1 MSSPAPA
8 ESAPPASA
16 IGAAV
21 RDAPADPAVIAGS
34 AHPATLDTMVCAN
47 CGAPLTGKYCSQ
59 CGQRHHD
66 HPVHDFWHFIS
77 EALEDLTHADSR
89 LWQTLTALLFRPGFL
104 TREFL
109 DGRRARYLPP
119 VRLYLVVS
127 VIFFVIVGLDAQ
139 IPKNYVVVSY
149 SGKSF
154 HYQVVP
160 LGDGPGP
167 GVAAHAPRPA
177 ARPEASPRGS
187 GLATLAPTPAARQQL
202 CEQSAT
208 YIGQHA
214 GWFARFGPRVK
225 QSCLTALAAGGV
237 EHFNEVVEHNLE
249 RAMFLFLPLL
259 ALVMKPLYLR
269 PPRHYIEH
277 LLFFLHTHAFLFV
290 VLGVST
296 LVRMV
301 TSSRMALT
309 PVETVITIYVPIY
322 FYLAMRRVYDQGRL
336 LTLGK
341 LAALGVVYF
350 FLGLVLIAATASY
363 TFLML

>member
-1 MSSPAPA
+1 MSTPAPA
-8 ESAPPASA
+8 ERVPPASA
-16 IGAAV
+16 VVGNARPAAL
-21 RDAPADPAVIAGS
+21 GT
-34 AHPATLDTMVCAN
+34 TLCAN
-47 CGAPLTGKYCSQ
+47 CGAALAGKYCSQ

-66 HPVHDFWHFIS
+66 RPVHDFWHFIS

-89 LWQTLTALLFRPGFL
+89 LWQTLSALLFRPGFL

-109 DGRRARYLPP
+109 HGRRARYLPP

-127 VIFFVIVGLDAQ
+127 VIFFIIVGLDAQ
-139 IPKNYVVVSY
+139 IAKDYVIVSY

-160 LGDGPGP
+160 VGDARAPET
-167 GVAAHAPRPA
+167 VANAPEAVAHRPPA
-177 ARPEASPRGS
+177 AASPEPS
-187 GLATLAPTPAARQQL
+187 GLATLASTPAARQQL

-208 YIGQHA
+208 YIEQHA
-214 GWFARFGPRVK
+214 GWFARFGPRAK
-225 QSCLTALAAGGV
+225 QSCLTALATGGV

-277 LLFFLHTHAFLFV
+277 LLFFLHNHAFLFV

-296 LVRMV
+296 LVKMS
-301 TSSRMALT
+301 TSSRLVTA
-309 PVETVITIYVPIY
+309 PVEMAITIYVPIY
-322 FYLAMRRVYDQGRL
+322 FYLAMRRVYQQGRL
-336 LTLGK
+336 LTVSK

-350 FLGLVLIAATASY
+350 FLGLVMIAATASY

>member
-8 ESAPPASA
+8 DSVARASA
-16 IGAAV
+16 IGAAA
-21 RDAPADPAVIAGS
+21 RDTAADAAVIAGT
-34 AHPATLDTMVCAN
+34 AHPATLGSTMACAN

-89 LWQTLTALLFRPGFL
+89 LWQTLTALLFRPGLL

-127 VIFFVIVGLDAQ
+127 VIFFIIVGLDSQ
-139 IPKNYVVVSY
+139 ISKDYVVVSY
-149 SGKSF
+149 SGNSF
-154 HYQVVP
+154 HYQVIPVGSVP
-160 LGDGPGP
+160 APGAVTRTP
-167 GVAAHAPRPA
+167 APAPSRQT
-177 ARPEASPRGS
+177 S
-187 GLATLAPTPAARQQL
+187 GLATLAATPAARQQL
-202 CEQSAT
+202 CDQSGT
-208 YIGQHA
+208 YIEQYGS
-214 GWFARFGPRVK
+214 WFARFGPRVVR
-225 QSCLTALAAGGV
+225 SCLTALAAGGV

-296 LVRMV
+296 LAGMV
-301 TSSRMALT
+301 TSSQMALA
-309 PVETVITIYVPIY
+309 PVEMAITIYVPIY

-336 LTLGK
+336 LTLSK

-350 FLGLVLIAATASY
+350 FLGLVMIAATASY